1 MSNVIIQAQ
10 EQKGL
15 KNQDY
20 PNGYY
25 PFFNGNPNA
34 IPGPSYFSFAL
45 SGTSVLKTIVVDFDY
60 HAPPPTGVVYETIWA
75 VRGTTEDMELQLHP
89 NGEIKLIMGAQ
100 GVNITIPN
108 GTYRQWD
115 YVKLRLEL
123 SPLTLTLYDDSV
135 EGISTLM
142 GTTTVAWNPTWTYN
156 QEFVVGAL
164 YDGTNYLKGFRGF
177 IGDISIT
184 FFDASVITHNTLTR
198 NNLGLVFNSTRT
210 FNPRN
215 NYPQT
220 RIELFIL
227 DTLKDET
234 ITSIRNAASIENPGK
249 IKSNFT
255 QSFSIPFSDTNNKFF
270 AHCYDINVTADYFNQ
285 YKRSYVIVSNTTG
298 NVIVSG
304 SMLLN
309 TIDQLN
315 MVYNVT
321 IYGESTTLWESMQDK
336 LLSDL
341 SADFWDTYDHKNT
354 VANIEASWTG
364 NLVNMAGN
372 IIPDLYYPIETYGTE
387 TVDPNV
393 AQWMTNTLNYQSF
406 RPSMKVKSLFDQ
418 IMRDA
423 GYEYESTFLNTSE
436 FTDLYLGLAPNKN
449 LSIVAEAYA
458 YVSAQNIFTS
468 TLPDIAS
475 YASPYNTHSFTWKN
489 IPMNIDD
496 PDSAFDQAT
505 GLYTPIETGLITFDF
520 DFLLN
525 TNVVPWGSQNAELT
539 VTPTDT
545 NGANANI
552 NIVGSPRTSVRWTQ
566 SGTIY
571 IAQETFKM
579 TVYCVKN
586 VSFAFTINLGNF
598 YSSSSTGQILLG
610 FSFKTVKIANVS
622 IIDQIRNES
631 MYGIT
636 MKQQELLSGL
646 TTMFNLVWD
655 KVDSNT
661 FKIEPFKEWLAQG
674 DEVDWTEKIDK
685 GGLIGNNINSRY
697 KSMEFEYKK
706 SPDALIERTI
716 TERDVAPNS
725 GSFNP
730 NNTDFL
736 DSHEKLTVPWIAPVL
751 QQAGKGEVFYS
762 QRYELDDDGIPVAID
777 GAHIMGY
784 KVNYPTSP
792 DVQIL
797 SVIGTTVSFRAT
809 STMHILSPYKSIP
822 LLNTTKT
829 LEFNLYAHTF
839 NHIVGRSAVN
849 LFKKLAYNS
858 LFSEY
863 WNPWFNEVYS
873 DNAKMFTAKFNLNPE
888 DAATKLNTKI
898 FIKNSWYRINKIT
911 TPQNTN
917 NLSKLELIKLVD
929 FDVNNFSAYN
939 CNMTKT
945 GLTDG
950 VFEFTF
956 YDPLPTSSYGTKDC
970 CDAVNGIWYAAPI
983 SEGGVNAGQF
993 RCYSGELIADVKNQP
1008 TGFVLDSTTT
1018 WVCMTKDGEGTAY
1031 VDPANVAARLADG
1044 WDYC

>member
-25 PFFNGNPNA
+25 PFFNGNSGITPA
-34 IPGPSYFSFAL
+34 PTYFSYAL
-45 SGTSVLKTIVVDFDY
+45 SGTSVLKTVVVDFDY
-60 HAPPPTGVVYETIWA
+60 HTPPQIGVVYETIWA
-75 VRGTTEDMELQLHP
+75 VRGTTEDMELQLYA
-89 NGEIKLIMGAQ
+89 NGEIKLTMGAQ
-100 GVNITIPN
+100 GVSITIPN

-156 QEFVVGAL
+156 KEFVVGAL

-177 IGDISIT
+177 IGDITTT
-184 FFDASVITHNTLTR
+184 FFDASVITNNTLTR
-198 NNLGLVFNSTRT
+198 NNTGLVFNSTRT

-234 ITSIRNAASIENPGK
+234 ITSIRKAASIESPGK

-255 QSFSIPFSDTNNKFF
+255 QAFSIPFSDANNKFF

-285 YKRSYVIVSNTTG
+285 YKRSYVTISNTTG

-315 MVYNVT
+315 LVYNVT
-321 IYGESTTLWESMQDK
+321 IYGEATTLWESMQDK

-364 NLVNMAGN
+364 GLVNMAGN
-372 IIPDLYYPIETYGTE
+372 TIPDLYYPVETYGTE
-387 TVDPNV
+387 TIDPNI
-393 AQWMTNTLNYQSF
+393 AQFITNTLNYQAF
-406 RPSMKVKSLFDQ
+406 RPSMKVKTLFDQ
-418 IMRDA
+418 IMKEA
-423 GYEYESTFLNTSE
+423 GYEYESTFLSTTE
-436 FTDLYLGLAPNKN
+436 FTDLYLGLAPNKE
-449 LSIVAEAYA
+449 LSIVAEAYS
-458 YVSAQNIFTS
+458 YVSAGNLFGGGV
-468 TLPDIAS
+468 TLPDIQS
-475 YASPYNTHSFTWKN
+475 NVSPYNSHSFTWKN
-489 IPMNIDD
+489 IPMNVDD
-496 PDSAFDQAT
+496 PDSAFDQTT

-520 DFLLN
+520 NFLIN
-525 TNVVPWGSQNAELT
+525 TNVSPWGSQNAKLS
-539 VTPTDT
+539 VIPTDT
-545 NGANANI
+545 NGATANI
-552 NIVGSPRTSVRWTQ
+552 NIVGAPQTSVRFTQ

-579 TVYCVKN
+579 TVYCIKN

-598 YSSSSTGQILLG
+598 SSISTLGQILLG

-622 IIDQIRNES
+622 IVDQVRNES
-631 MYGIT
+631 MYGIKL
-636 MKQQELLSGL
+636 KQQELLSGL

-661 FKIEPFKEWLAQG
+661 FKIEPFKEWLAGG

-685 GGLIGNNINSRY
+685 GGLIGNNIKSRS

-716 TERDVAPNS
+716 SEREVPPNS

-730 NNTDFL
+730 NNTDWL
-736 DSHEKLTVPWIAPVL
+736 EKDKTLKVPWIAPVL
-751 QQAGKGEVFYS
+751 QQAGKGEVFYP
-762 QRYELDDDGIPVAID
+762 QRYELEDGIPKAID

-784 KVNYPTSP
+784 KVSYATSP

-797 SVIGTTVSFRAT
+797 DVGSSTFKAN
-809 STMHILSPYKSIP
+809 STMNILSPYKNIP
-822 LLNTTKT
+822 LTNSTKT
-829 LEFNLYAHTF
+829 LEFNLFGNVF
-839 NHIVGRSAVN
+839 NHIVGRSPVN
-849 LFKKLAYNS
+849 LFKNIAYNS
-858 LFSEY
+858 LFNEY
-863 WNPWFNEVYS
+863 WYPWFNEVYS

-888 DAATKLNTKI
+888 DSAIKLNTKI
-898 FIKNSWYRINKIT
+898 FIKNAWYRINKIN

-917 NLSKLELIKLVD
+917 GLSKLELIKLVD
-929 FDVNNFSAYN
+929 FDVNNFAAYN
-939 CNMTKT
+939 CDMAKT

-956 YDPLPTSSYGTKDC
+956 YDPLPTLSFGTKDC
-970 CDAVNGIWYAAPI
+970 CDAVNGLWYASPI
-983 SEGGVNAGQF
+983 DVDGLYAGQF
-993 RCYSGELIADVKNQP
+993 RCYSGEQIVGVKGQP
-1008 TGFVLDSTTT
+1008 TGYTYDSATN
-1018 WVCMTKDGEGTAY
+1018 WVCMEKEGETSAY
-1031 VDPANVAARLADG
+1031 VSPSNVAARLADG
-1044 WDYC
+1044 WSYC

>member
-60 HAPPPTGVVYETIWA
+60 HAPPLTGVVYETIWA

-89 NGEIKLIMGAQ
+89 NGEIKLVMGTQ
-100 GVNITIPN
+100 GVSIIIPN
-108 GTYRQWD
+108 GTYRQWE

-177 IGDISIT
+177 IGDINIT
-184 FFDASVITHNTLTR
+184 FFDTSVITHNTLTR
-198 NNLGLVFNSTRT
+198 NNLGLIFNSTRT

-234 ITSIRNAASIENPGK
+234 ITSIRKAASIESPGK
-249 IKSNFT
+249 IKSDFT
-255 QSFSIPFSDTNNKFF
+255 QSFSIPFSDANNKFF

-285 YKRSYVIVSNTTG
+285 YKRSYVTVSNTTG
-298 NVIVSG
+298 NVIMSG

-315 MVYNVT
+315 LVYNVT

-364 NLVNMAGN
+364 NLVNVAGN
-372 IIPDLYYPIETYGTE
+372 IIPDLFYPLETYAAGTGGVNFNNSLE
-387 TVDPNV
+387 
-393 AQWMTNTLNYQSF
+393 YQSF

-418 IMRDA
+418 TMKDA
-423 GYEYESTFLNTSE
+423 GYEYESDFLNTPE

-449 LSIVAEAYA
+449 LSITSEAYA
-458 YVSAQNIFTS
+458 YVSSENLTIS
-468 TLPDIAS
+468 TQPDIANPPGS
-475 YASPYNTHSFTWKN
+475 THSFIWKN
-489 IPMNIDD
+489 IPMNVDD
-496 PDSAFDQAT
+496 PNSAFNQTT
-505 GLYTPIETGLITFDF
+505 GLYTPIESGAITFDF
-520 DFLLN
+520 DYEIT
-525 TNVVPWGSQNAELT
+525 TNVPPWNFYQAVIS
-539 VTPTDT
+539 VRPTDT
-545 NGANANI
+545 NGANI
-552 NIVGSPRTSVRWTQ
+552 NIQSVTSPTTFVNFKT
-566 SGTIY
+566 SGTNYVATGNLKKTIY
-571 IAQETFKM
+571 
-579 TVYCVKN
+579 CNKN
-586 VSFAFTINLGNF
+586 VPFAFTVNLGGFLSLLN
-598 YSSSSTGQILLG
+598 TGQILLG
-610 FSFKTVKIANVS
+610 FSFKTKKVENVTLV
-622 IIDQIRNES
+622 DQIRNEP
-631 MYGIT
+631 MYGIKL
-636 MKQQELLSGL
+636 KQQELLSGL
-646 TTMFNLVWD
+646 TTMFNLIWD
-655 KVDSNT
+655 RVDSNT
-661 FKIEPFKEWLAQG
+661 FKIEPFKEWLTEG
-674 DEVDWTEKIDK
+674 NEVDWTDKIDK

-697 KSMEFEYKK
+697 KSMNFEYKT
-706 SPDALIERTI
+706 SPDALIERI
-716 TERDVAPNS
+716 IKERDVAPNS

-730 NNTDFL
+730 NNTDWL
-736 DSHEKLTVPWIAPVL
+736 DNDETLTVPWIAPVL
-751 QQAGKGEVFYS
+751 QQAGIGEVFYP
-762 QRYELDDDGIPVAID
+762 QRYAVDSYGLPSAID

-784 KVNYPTSP
+784 KVSYPTSP
-792 DVQIL
+792 DIL
-797 SVIGTTVSFRAT
+797 IINNATGTVNYR
-809 STMHILSPYKSIP
+809 STINTLSPYKSIP
-822 LLNTTKT
+822 LSNTTKT

-849 LFKKLAYNS
+849 LFKNLAYNS
-858 LFSEY
+858 LFVEY

-873 DNAKMFTAKFNLNPE
+873 DNAKMFTAQFNLTPE
-888 DAATKLNTKI
+888 DAAIKLNTKI
-898 FIKNSWYRINKIT
+898 FIKNAWYRINKIT

-917 NLSKLELIKLVD
+917 NMSKLELIKLVD
-929 FDVNNFSAYN
+929 FDINQFSAYN

-983 SEGGVNAGQF
+983 SAGGIHAGQF

-1008 TGFVLDSTTT
+1008 TGFVYDSSTT

-1031 VDPANVAARLADG
+1031 VDPSNVASRLANG